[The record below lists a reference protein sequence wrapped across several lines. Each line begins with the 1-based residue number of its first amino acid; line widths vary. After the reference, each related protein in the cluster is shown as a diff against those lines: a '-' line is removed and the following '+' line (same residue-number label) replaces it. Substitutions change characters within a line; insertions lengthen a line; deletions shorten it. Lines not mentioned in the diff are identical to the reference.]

1 MRLLYFPPGR
11 RRDRMS
17 VEEHKAKGK
26 RSIHCFVVTVSDTR
40 DEATDTSGQLI
51 KSMLADENHRL
62 AGYRIVKDEPAQIES
77 LLREALAGREVEA
90 VVHQGGGGGLSPH

>member
-1 MRLLYFPPGR
+1 

-26 RSIHCFVVTVSDTR
+26 RSIHCFVVIVSDTR

-77 LLREALAGREVEA
+77 LLGEALAGREVEA
-90 VVHQGGGGGLSPH
+90 VIVKGGDGVSARGVTHEGIVNQL